1 MIIRGGDVCLQD
13 NSFKRCDIRIADGKI
28 VELAPSLEA
37 MPGEEVVNAEGLD
50 VLPGLV
56 DIHSHG
62 RVGEDFSNADIAGIE
77 KMCRSYAECGIT
89 TVLATTMTNEPELYK
104 NAMRTIG
111 QYRKEE
117 HPGAKVAG
125 INMEGPFLGKDKKG
139 AHDEQYLFPLSK
151 ELFDEWDALSDYSV
165 RLLDLDPC
173 LEGSLDFIR
182 AYAGK
187 KRISLAHTSCDYDL
201 AAKAFLAGADH
212 VTHLFNA
219 MNTLYHRQP
228 GLIGAVADYPAYAE
242 IICDGIH
249 IHPSVI
255 RLMFAAC
262 GEKMVLI
269 SDSMQAAGLPDGN
282 YELGGLAVTVT
293 NKKAT
298 LADGTIAGSTTDM
311 FEAMTNVIRFGVA
324 KEKAVASATVIP
336 AKSVG
341 IEDEA
346 GVIAIGRA
354 ADLLLMTKDLQ
365 RVQVFLN
372 GEAVK

>member
-1 MIIRGGDVCLQD
+1 
-13 NSFKRCDIRIADGKI
+13 
-28 VELAPSLEA
+28 
-37 MPGEEVVNAEGLD
+37 
-50 VLPGLV
+50 
-56 DIHSHG
+56 
-62 RVGEDFSNADIAGIE
+62 
-77 KMCRSYAECGIT
+77 
-89 TVLATTMTNEPELYK
+89 
-104 NAMRTIG
+104 
-111 QYRKEE
+111 
-117 HPGAKVAG
+117 
-125 INMEGPFLGKDKKG
+125 
-139 AHDEQYLFPLSK
+139 
-151 ELFDEWDALSDYSV
+151 
-165 RLLDLDPC
+165 
-173 LEGSLDFIR
+173 
-182 AYAGK
+182 
-187 KRISLAHTSCDYDL
+187 
-201 AAKAFLAGADH
+201 
-212 VTHLFNA
+212 
-219 MNTLYHRQP
+219 
-228 GLIGAVADYPAYAE
+228 
-242 IICDGIH
+242 
-249 IHPSVI
+249 
-255 RLMFAAC
+255 
-262 GEKMVLI
+262 MVLI